1 VPTELNEVVKVA
13 LELGHPRGC
22 LLSRVDTVDARSAM
36 LDPLIDLLNSRTPV
50 YQPFGSILV
59 IAGLLGL
66 AWLVARSSGWV
77 ALRVLAWYDGRHSDG
92 DLEATGKMVNVK
104 RRETLVSIIKAAIIY
119 LAFGAAIILSIGQLI
134 GGLDRLTAIAGASFL
149 IIVAGFAAQR
159 ILADIIA
166 GLTMFAERWFSVGDT
181 VAVHAGVELQGVIED
196 VSLRHT
202 RLRSVTGEVIHI
214 HNSQIQ
220 AVRVLPRGV
229 KELAIELF
237 VSKRDEGEELVEE
250 VSSILPVGPTTFAR
264 RPWIE
269 QVDEL
274 SVDLT
279 RIRIRTTVAPGRE
292 WLVEGFYSDLLKE
305 QAGDSLIVHGPVVL
319 AVDERATWSFAR
331 ASGAARGS
339 FARAGRTPA
348 GVQ

>member
-1 VPTELNEVVKVA
+1 V
-13 LELGHPRGC
+13 
-22 LLSRVDTVDARSAM
+22 
-36 LDPLIDLLNSRTPV
+36 LDPLIDLLNSRTPI
-50 YQPFGSILV
+50 YPPLGGILV
-59 IAGLLGL
+59 IAGLFGL

-77 ALRVLAWYDGRHSDG
+77 ALRVLDWHERRHSTS
-92 DLEATGKMVNVK
+92 DLEATGEIVNLK

-119 LAFGAAIILSIGQLI
+119 VAFGAAIILSIGQLI
-134 GGLDRLTAIAGASFL
+134 GGVDRLTAIAGASFL
-149 IIVAGFAAQR
+149 IVVAGFATQR
-159 ILADIIA
+159 ILADVIA
-166 GLTMFAERWFSVGDT
+166 GLTMFVERWFSVGDT
-181 VAVHAGVELQGVIED
+181 VAVHSGVELQGVVDD

-237 VSKRDEGEELVEE
+237 VSARDEGEQLVRE
-250 VSSILPVGPTTFAR
+250 VSSILPVGPTTFVR
-264 RPWIE
+264 RPWVE

-274 SVDLT
+274 SDSLT

-305 QAGDSLIVHGPVVL
+305 QAGEALIVHGPVVL
-319 AVDERATWSFAR
+319 AVDERATRSFAR
-331 ASGAARGS
+331 ASGAARVS
-339 FARAGRTPA
+339 FARERRAPVGA
-348 GVQ
+348 Q

>member
-1 VPTELNEVVKVA
+1 
-13 LELGHPRGC
+13 
-22 LLSRVDTVDARSAM
+22 M
-36 LDPLIDLLNSRTPV
+36 LDPLIDLLNSRTPI
-50 YQPFGSILV
+50 YPPFGSILAIV
-59 IAGLLGL
+59 GLFAL

-77 ALRVLAWYDGRHSDG
+77 ALRVLGWYDGRHSDG
-92 DLEATGKMVNVK
+92 DLEATGKMVNLK
-104 RRETLVSIIKAAIIY
+104 RRETLVSIFRAAIIY
-119 LAFGAAIILSIGQLI
+119 VAFGAAFILSIGQLI
-134 GGLDRLTAIAGASFL
+134 GGVDRLTAIAGASFL

-159 ILADIIA
+159 ILADVIA
-166 GLTMFAERWFSVGDT
+166 GLAMFVERWFSVGDT
-181 VAVHAGVELQGVIED
+181 VAVQAGLELQGVVED

-237 VSKRDEGEELVEE
+237 VSKRDEGERLVQE
-250 VSSILPVGPTTFAR
+250 VSSILPVGPTTFVR
-264 RPWIE
+264 RPWLE

-274 SVDLT
+274 SPSLT
-279 RIRIRTTVAPGRE
+279 RMRIRTTVAPGRE

-305 QAGDSLIVHGPVVL
+305 QAGEALIVHGPVVL

-339 FARAGRTPA
+339 FARARRSPV

>member
-1 VPTELNEVVKVA
+1 
-13 LELGHPRGC
+13 
-22 LLSRVDTVDARSAM
+22 M

-59 IAGLLGL
+59 IAGLFGL

-237 VSKRDEGEELVEE
+237 VSKRDEGGELVEE
-250 VSSILPVGPTTFAR
+250 VSAILPVGPTTFVR

-274 SVDLT
+274 SVNLT

-319 AVDERATWSFAR
+319 AVDERATRSFAR